1 MLPEAVNYT
10 EKYIE
15 KYSLKWFLYVLYCTD
30 NKYYIGIS
38 YSIIKRLKQHVN
50 GKKKGAVFTKIYH
63 PIKCLE
69 LFELPTESRD
79 EAELYENYKTIE
91 YAVIFGS
98 D

>member
-1 MLPEAVNYT
+1 MLPEITNYT
-10 EKYIE
+10 ASSTE

-38 YSIIKRLKQHVN
+38 YNIIKRLKHHFN
-50 GKKKGAVFTKIYH
+50 RKKQGAVFTKIYH